1 MNPTDLNHSL
11 HLKTLLSILA
21 EALDYAAK
29 GETGCNF
36 YDGSGSATKISYKEL
51 RIEAIKLAKK
61 LIGLGLKR
69 GVRIAL
75 IAETNPLFINSFLH
89 VNMLDLFQ
97 SLFLQDSKL
106 ARERLRESN
115 LKE

>member
-11 HLKTLLSILA
+11 HLKNASFDTLA

-36 YDGSGSATKISYKEL
+36 YDGSGSLQTKISYKEL

-69 GVRIAL
+69 GARIAL
-75 IAETNPLFINSFLH
+75 IAETNPLFHKFFLH
-89 VNMLDLFQ
+89 VNMQDLFQ
-97 SLFLQDSKL
+97 WLFLQDSKL
-106 ARERLRESN
+106 ARERLM
-115 LKE
+115 